1 MELRCCI
8 IEDEVVYIKQL
19 KNLLVKWQIENNCP
33 LLIENV
39 CSEKEFFEKNFKQY
53 NIIFID
59 ILLDN
64 ITTKYNGIT
73 IAKKIRSNN
82 YTGEFVFITNF
93 QNFVFEGYTV
103 HALDYIL
110 KPISYEKINNC
121 LNQVLEKIVFQN
133 FIYQFKNIYLQI
145 PYQDI
150 LYFSSN
156 NHSTNLIA
164 AQKQYQIPRALKDI
178 FKLLPFQFSQCH
190 RTIIVNLD
198 NIETMTSKEILLTNQ
213 EHIPIG
219 QRYVKSLQ
227 TDFINLIK
235 RRRLL

>member
-1 MELRCCI
+1 M
-8 IEDEVVYIKQL
+8 
-19 KNLLVKWQIENNCP
+19 
-33 LLIENV
+33 
-39 CSEKEFFEKNFKQY
+39 
-53 NIIFID
+53 
-59 ILLDN
+59 
-64 ITTKYNGIT
+64 
-73 IAKKIRSNN
+73 
-82 YTGEFVFITNF
+82 
-93 QNFVFEGYTV
+93 
-103 HALDYIL
+103 
-110 KPISYEKINNC
+110 
-121 LNQVLEKIVFQN
+121 LEKIVFQN